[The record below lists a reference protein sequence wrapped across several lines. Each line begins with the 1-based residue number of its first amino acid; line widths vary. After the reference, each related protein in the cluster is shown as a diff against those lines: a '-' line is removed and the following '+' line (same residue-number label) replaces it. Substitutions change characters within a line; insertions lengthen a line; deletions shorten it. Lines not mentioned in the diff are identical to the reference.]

1 MNKNIQAIKESLDS
15 TCQLCHRKVR
25 RLVLDH
31 DHTTEQARGFV
42 CDECN
47 VHVIP
52 AGERR
57 PELVSH
63 KVLNYL
69 ITPPL
74 GHLKVTVKNQLKKV
88 LVYPG
93 ESATQ
98 ASIRRQRERYN
109 GYWTVFNAAH
119 KIIAVYDTVDAL
131 KHYDKHKQMNYY
143 PPI

>member
-1 MNKNIQAIKESLDS
+1 MNKSIQAIRDSLDS
-15 TCQLCHRKVR
+15 KCQLCHQRVR

-31 DHTTEQARGFV
+31 DHATEQARGLV
-42 CDECN
+42 CDDCN
-47 VHVIP
+47 IHVIP

-63 KVLNYL
+63 EVLNYL
-69 ITPPL
+69 LSPPL
-74 GHLKVTVKNQLKKV
+74 ARLKITVKNKLKKV

-98 ASIRRQRERYN
+98 ASIRRQRERYS

-119 KIIAVYDTVDAL
+119 KLIAVYDTVDTL
-131 KHYDKHKQMNYY
+131 
-143 PPI
+143 